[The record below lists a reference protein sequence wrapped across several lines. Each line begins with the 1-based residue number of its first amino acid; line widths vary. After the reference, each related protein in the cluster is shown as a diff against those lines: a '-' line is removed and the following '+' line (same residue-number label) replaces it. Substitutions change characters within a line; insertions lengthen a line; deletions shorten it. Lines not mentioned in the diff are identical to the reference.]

1 MLTCP
6 REVRQGAMRKTIEVE
21 KVKSMVNHMLAN
33 SADDVTEGRVA
44 IAIVLERVLMDTD
57 NYHGYRHLPG
67 VVDFSV
73 SPPEIV
79 GDETRRMYY

>member
-33 SADDVTEGRVA
+33 SADDVTEGR
-44 IAIVLERVLMDTD
+44 IALAVLLERVLMETG
-57 NYHGYRHLPG
+57 NYHGYRHLR
-67 VVDFSV
+67 VDFECRIRRKV
-73 SPPEIV
+73 V
-79 GDETRRMYY
+79 YGDETRRVYY